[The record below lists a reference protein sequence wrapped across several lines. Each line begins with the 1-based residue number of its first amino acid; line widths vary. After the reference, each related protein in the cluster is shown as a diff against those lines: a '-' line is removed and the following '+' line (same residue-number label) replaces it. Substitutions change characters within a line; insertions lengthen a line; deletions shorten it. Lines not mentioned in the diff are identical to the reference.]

1 MMYYVNFGATRIPV
15 SAVSL
20 GGNRLGDEGV
30 DPDVWPPIVRRALEL
45 GVRLFDTSSS
55 YNQGRS
61 EAILGAVTARWPE
74 RTYIATKVGVP
85 VMTNDY
91 PNREFSAATILRDAE
106 GSLQRLQRDAFDL
119 YMLHS
124 PTVQQLETQDWQ
136 VAIDRLRAAGKLRHF
151 GISTSDHASG
161 LWAIRHGAEF
171 LQVEYSI
178 LDPTAE
184 DQLLPL
190 AQERN
195 TGIMVRMP
203 LARGLLTGK
212 FPAGRPLPTE
222 QQWRRPRGDQLQLR
236 LQRVEQLRFL
246 ERPGQT
252 LGQAAIRFV
261 LRHPAV
267 HCAIPGAR
275 TVEQLEANV
284 AAVDSELTDEEY
296 ERIRALH
303 AQWREEGSW

>member
-1 MMYYVNFGATRIPV
+1 MYYVNFGATRIPV
-15 SAVSL
+15 SAVSM
-20 GGNRLGDEGV
+20 GCNRLGDEGI
-30 DPDVWPPIVRRALEL
+30 DPAVWPPLVRRALEL

-61 EAILGAVTARWPE
+61 EAILGAVTADWPE

-85 VMTNDY
+85 VMSNYY
-91 PNREFSAATILRDAE
+91 PNREFTASTILRDAA
-106 GSLQRLQRDAFDL
+106 GSLQRIGREAFDL

-124 PTVQQLETQDWQ
+124 PTVQQLETQDWHS
-136 VAIDRLRAAGKLRHF
+136 AIDRLKADGKLRHF

-161 LWAIRHGAEF
+161 IWAILHGAEF
-171 LQVEYSI
+171 LQIEYSI

-184 DQLLPL
+184 DELLPL
-190 AQERN
+190 AERQN

-212 FPAGRPLPTE
+212 FPVGQPLSAE
-222 QQWRRPRGDQLQLR
+222 QQWRRPRGDQLQMR

-275 TVEQLEANV
+275 TLEQLEANMS
-284 AAVDSELTDEEY
+284 AADGDMTDEEY
-296 ERIRALH
+296 DRIRALQ
-303 AQWREEGSW
+303 AEWRAEGSW

>member
-1 MMYYVNFGATRIPV
+1 MR
-15 SAVSL
+15 
-20 GGNRLGDEGV
+20 
-30 DPDVWPPIVRRALEL
+30 
-45 GVRLFDTSSS
+45 
-55 YNQGRS
+55 
-61 EAILGAVTARWPE
+61 
-74 RTYIATKVGVP
+74 
-85 VMTNDY
+85 
-91 PNREFSAATILRDAE
+91 
-106 GSLQRLQRDAFDL
+106 RDAFDL

-136 VAIDRLRAAGKLRHF
+136 SAINSLRAAGKLRHF

-161 LWAIRHGAEF
+161 LWAIQHGAEF
-171 LQVEYSI
+171 LQIEYSI

-184 DQLLPL
+184 DELLPL
-190 AQERN
+190 AQQRN

-212 FPAGRPLPTE
+212 FPVGQPLPDD
-222 QQWRRPRGDQLQLR
+222 QQWRRPRGDALQMR

-252 LGQAAIRFV
+252 LGQAAIRYV

-275 TVEQLEANV
+275 TLEQLQANV
-284 AAVDSELTDEEY
+284 SAVDAEMTDEEV
-296 ERIRALH
+296 RTHPRLAGTVAGGGDLVGG
-303 AQWREEGSW
+303 AGSVGMRMAMSREGG

>member
-1 MMYYVNFGATRIPV
+1 MYYVNFGATRIPV

-30 DPDVWPPIVRRALEL
+30 DPAAWPPIVQRALEL

-61 EAILGAVTARWPE
+61 EAILGEVTAPWPE

-91 PNREFSAATILRDAE
+91 PNRAFTSATILRDAE
-106 GSLQRLQRDAFDL
+106 GSLQRMRRDAFDL

-124 PTVQQLETQDWQ
+124 PTVQQLETQDWLS
-136 VAIDRLRAAGKLRHF
+136 AIDRLRATGKLRHF

-161 LWAIRHGAEF
+161 LWAIQHGAEF

-184 DQLLPL
+184 DELLPL
-190 AQERN
+190 AQQRN

-212 FPAGRPLPTE
+212 FPVGQPLPAD
-222 QQWRRPRGDQLQLR
+222 QQWRRPQGDVLQTR
-236 LQRVEQLRFL
+236 LQRIEQLRFL

-252 LGQAAIRFV
+252 LSQAAIRYV

-275 TVEQLEANV
+275 TLEQLQANV
-284 AAVDSELTDEEY
+284 SAVDAEMTDEEY
-296 ERIRALH
+296 ERIRALQ
-303 AQWREEGSW
+303 AQWREEGTW

>member
-1 MMYYVNFGATRIPV
+1 MYYVNFGATRIPV
-15 SAVSL
+15 SAVSM

-30 DPDVWPPIVRRALEL
+30 DPAVWPPVVRRALEL

-61 EAILGAVTARWPE
+61 EAILGEITAGWSE

-85 VMTNDY
+85 VMSNDY
-91 PNREFSAATILRDAE
+91 PNREFTSETILRDAA
-106 GSLQRLQRDAFDL
+106 GSLQRIGREAFDL

-136 VAIDRLRAAGKLRHF
+136 SAIARLKTEGKLRHF

-161 LWAIRHGAEF
+161 VWAIQHGAEF
-171 LQVEYSI
+171 LQIEYSI

-184 DQLLPL
+184 DELLPL
-190 AQERN
+190 AQRHN
-195 TGIMVRMP
+195 TGIMVRTP

-212 FPAGRPLPTE
+212 FPVGQPLPAE

-275 TVEQLEANV
+275 TLEQLEANV
-284 AAVDSELTDEEY
+284 SVVDGDMTDDEY
-296 ERIRALH
+296 ERLRALQ
-303 AQWREEGSW
+303 AEWRAEGS

>member
-30 DPDVWPPIVRRALEL
+30 DPAAWPPIVQRALEL

-61 EAILGAVTARWPE
+61 EAILGEVTAPWPE

-91 PNREFSAATILRDAE
+91 PNRAFTSATILRDAE
-106 GSLQRLQRDAFDL
+106 GSLQRMRRDAFDL

-124 PTVQQLETQDWQ
+124 PTVQQLETQDWLS
-136 VAIDRLRAAGKLRHF
+136 AIDRLRATGKLRHF

-161 LWAIRHGAEF
+161 LWAIQHGAEF

-184 DQLLPL
+184 DELLPL
-190 AQERN
+190 AQQRN

-203 LARGLLTGK
+203 
-212 FPAGRPLPTE
+212 
-222 QQWRRPRGDQLQLR
+222 
-236 LQRVEQLRFL
+236 
-246 ERPGQT
+246 
-252 LGQAAIRFV
+252 
-261 LRHPAV
+261 
-267 HCAIPGAR
+267 
-275 TVEQLEANV
+275 
-284 AAVDSELTDEEY
+284 
-296 ERIRALH
+296 
-303 AQWREEGSW
+303 

>member
-1 MMYYVNFGATRIPV
+1 MYYVNFGATRIPV
-15 SAVSL
+15 SAVSF

-30 DPDVWPPIVRRALEL
+30 DPAQWPPIVQRALEL

-61 EAILGAVTARWPE
+61 EAVLGEVTARWPE

-91 PNREFSAATILRDAE
+91 PNREFTSETILRDAA
-106 GSLQRLQRDAFDL
+106 GSLQRMQRDAFDL

-124 PTVQQLETQDWQ
+124 PSVQQLETQDWQ
-136 VAIDRLRAAGKLRHF
+136 SAIERLRSDGKLRHF

-161 LWAIRHGAEF
+161 KWAILHGAEF
-171 LQVEYSI
+171 LQIEYSI

-184 DQLLPL
+184 DELLPL
-190 AQERN
+190 AQQHN

-212 FPAGRPLPTE
+212 FPVGQPLPAD
-222 QQWRRPRGDQLQLR
+222 QQWRRPRGDQLQMR
-236 LQRVEQLRFL
+236 LQRIEQLRFL

-252 LGQAAIRFV
+252 LSQAAIRYV

-275 TVEQLEANV
+275 TLEQLEANV
-284 AAVDSELTDEEY
+284 SAIDADMTDEEY
-296 ERIRALH
+296 ERIRALQ

>member
-1 MMYYVNFGATRIPV
+1 MYYVNFGATRIPV
-15 SAVSL
+15 SAVSM

-30 DPDVWPPIVRRALEL
+30 DPAVWPPVVRRALEL

-61 EAILGAVTARWPE
+61 EAILGDVTADWPE

-85 VMTNDY
+85 VMSNDY
-91 PNREFSAATILRDAE
+91 PNREFTPETILRDAA
-106 GSLQRLQRDAFDL
+106 GSLQRIGREAFDL

-124 PTVQQLETQDWQ
+124 PSVQQLETQDWQ
-136 VAIDRLRAAGKLRHF
+136 SAIDRLKTEGKLRHF

-161 LWAIRHGAEF
+161 VWAIQHGAEF
-171 LQVEYSI
+171 LQIEYSI
-178 LDPTAE
+178 LDLTAE
-184 DQLLPL
+184 DELLPL
-190 AQERN
+190 AQRHN
-195 TGIMVRMP
+195 TGIMVRTP

-212 FPAGRPLPTE
+212 FPVGQPLPAE

-275 TVEQLEANV
+275 TLEQLEANV
-284 AAVDSELTDEEY
+284 SAVDGDMTDDEY
-296 ERIRALH
+296 ERLRALQ
-303 AQWREEGSW
+303 AEWRAERS

>member
-15 SAVSL
+15 SAVSM

-30 DPDVWPPIVRRALEL
+30 DPAVWPPVVRRALEL

-61 EAILGAVTARWPE
+61 EAILGEITAGWSE

-85 VMTNDY
+85 VMSNDY
-91 PNREFSAATILRDAE
+91 PNREFTSETILRDAA
-106 GSLQRLQRDAFDL
+106 GSLQRIGREAFDL

-136 VAIDRLRAAGKLRHF
+136 SAIARLKTEGKLRHF

-161 LWAIRHGAEF
+161 VWAIQHGAEF
-171 LQVEYSI
+171 LQIEYSI

-184 DQLLPL
+184 DELLPL
-190 AQERN
+190 AQRHN
-195 TGIMVRMP
+195 TGIMVRTP

-212 FPAGRPLPTE
+212 FPVGQPLPAE

-275 TVEQLEANV
+275 TLEQLEANV
-284 AAVDSELTDEEY
+284 SVVDGDMTDDEY
-296 ERIRALH
+296 ERLRALQ
-303 AQWREEGSW
+303 AEWRAEGS

>member
-1 MMYYVNFGATRIPV
+1 MYYVNFGATRIPV
-15 SAVSL
+15 SAVSF

-30 DPDVWPPIVRRALEL
+30 DPAQWPPIVQRALEL

-61 EAILGAVTARWPE
+61 EAILGEVTARWPE

-91 PNREFSAATILRDAE
+91 PNREFTSETILRDAA
-106 GSLQRLQRDAFDL
+106 GSLQRMQRDAFDL

-124 PTVQQLETQDWQ
+124 PSVQQLETQDWQ
-136 VAIDRLRAAGKLRHF
+136 SAIARLRSDGKLRHF

-161 LWAIRHGAEF
+161 IWAIQHGAEF
-171 LQVEYSI
+171 LQIEYSI
-178 LDPTAE
+178 LDLTAE
-184 DQLLPL
+184 DDLLPL
-190 AQERN
+190 AQQRN

-212 FPAGRPLPTE
+212 FPVGQPLLAD
-222 QQWRRPRGDQLQLR
+222 QQWRRPRGDQLQMR
-236 LQRVEQLRFL
+236 LQRIEQLRFL

-252 LGQAAIRFV
+252 LSQAAIRYV

-275 TVEQLEANV
+275 TLEQLEANV
-284 AAVDSELTDEEY
+284 SAVDAEMTDEEY
-296 ERIRALH
+296 ERIRALQ
-303 AQWREEGSW
+303 AQWRKEGSW

>member
-1 MMYYVNFGATRIPV
+1 MYYVNFGATRIPV
-15 SAVSL
+15 SAVSF

-30 DPDVWPPIVRRALEL
+30 DPAQWPPIVQRALEL

-61 EAILGAVTARWPE
+61 EAVLGEVTARWPE

-91 PNREFSAATILRDAE
+91 PNREFTSETILRDAA
-106 GSLQRLQRDAFDL
+106 GSLQRMQRDAFDL

-124 PTVQQLETQDWQ
+124 PSVQQLETQDWQ
-136 VAIDRLRAAGKLRHF
+136 SAIERLRSDGKLRHF

-161 LWAIRHGAEF
+161 VWAIRNGAEF
-171 LQVEYSI
+171 LQIEYSI

-184 DQLLPL
+184 DELLPL
-190 AQERN
+190 AQQHN

-212 FPAGRPLPTE
+212 FPVGQPLPAD
-222 QQWRRPRGDQLQLR
+222 QQWRRPRGDQLQMR
-236 LQRVEQLRFL
+236 LQRIEQLRFL

-252 LGQAAIRFV
+252 LSQAAIRYV

-275 TVEQLEANV
+275 TLDQLEANV
-284 AAVDSELTDEEY
+284 SAVDAEMTDEEY
-296 ERIRALH
+296 ERIRALQ